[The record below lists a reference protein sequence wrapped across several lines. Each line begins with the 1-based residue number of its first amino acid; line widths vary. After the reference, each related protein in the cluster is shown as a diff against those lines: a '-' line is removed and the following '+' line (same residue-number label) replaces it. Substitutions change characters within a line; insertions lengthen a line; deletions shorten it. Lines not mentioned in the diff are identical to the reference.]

1 MKIRII
7 FIFIF
12 FLSLLSV
19 SCIKKREIKVES
31 EQTVLENTIKE
42 FVVALES
49 ADRDKVLSFYA
60 KTPDIVMIGTED
72 EFLTGYGNVENF
84 YKDFLQSISQWKK
97 RNFVLSELEVRF
109 LDGIAWFSSK
119 LNLSYEFPGKPKGN
133 SKSKPIEKK
142 IRFTGVL
149 IKEEGTW
156 KFVQEHMSL
165 SSLKSR

>member
-1 MKIRII
+1 MKKRII
-7 FIFIF
+7 FTFIF

-19 SCIKKREIKVES
+19 SCVKKREIKVES
-31 EQTVLENTIKE
+31 EQTVLENTIRE

-60 KTPDIVMIGTED
+60 KTPDIILVGTGD
-72 EFLTGYGNVENF
+72 EFLTGYSNVENF
-84 YKDFLQSISQWKK
+84 YQGFMSDISQWKK
-97 RNFVLSELEVRF
+97 RNFVLSDLQIKF

-119 LNLSYEFPGKPKGN
+119 LTLNYEFPGKPKGKL
-133 SKSKPIEKK
+133 KSKPAEKK
-142 IRFTGVL
+142 VRFTGVL
-149 IKEEGTW
+149 IKEEGNW

>member
-19 SCIKKREIKVES
+19 SCVKKREIKVES
-31 EQTVLENTIKE
+31 EQTILENTIRE
-42 FVVALES
+42 FVKTLES

-60 KTPDIVMIGTED
+60 KTPDIILVGTGD
-72 EFLTGYGNVENF
+72 EFLTGYSNVENF
-84 YKDFLQSISQWKK
+84 YKDFLQNISQWKK
-97 RNFVLSELEVRF
+97 RNFVLSDLQIKF

-119 LNLSYEFPGKPKGN
+119 LTLNYELPEKPKGKLKN
-133 SKSKPIEKK
+133 KPIEKK
-142 IRFTGVL
+142 VRFTGVL
-149 IKEEGTW
+149 LKEEGNW

>member
-1 MKIRII
+1 MKKRTV
-7 FIFIF
+7 FTLIF

-19 SCIKKREIKVES
+19 SCVKKREIKVES
-31 EQTVLENTIKE
+31 EQTILENTVKE

-60 KTPDIVMIGTED
+60 KTPDIIMIGTED
-72 EFLTGYGNVENF
+72 EFLTGYGNIENF
-84 YKDFLQSISQWKK
+84 YKDFLQNISQWKK
-97 RNFVLSELEVRF
+97 RNFVLSELEVKF

-119 LNLSYEFPGKPKGN
+119 LNLSYESPGKSKG
-133 SKSKPIEKK
+133 KSKTKPLEKK

>member
-1 MKIRII
+1 MKKRII
-7 FIFIF
+7 FTFIF

-19 SCIKKREIKVES
+19 SCVKKREIKVES

-60 KTPDIVMIGTED
+60 KTPDIILIGTGD
-72 EFLTGYGNVENF
+72 EFLTGYGSVENF

-97 RNFVLSELEVRF
+97 RNFVLTELEVKF

-119 LNLSYEFPGKPKGN
+119 LNLSYEFPGQPKGK

-156 KFVQEHMSL
+156 KVVQEHMSL

>member
-1 MKIRII
+1 MKKRII
-7 FIFIF
+7 FTFIF

-19 SCIKKREIKVES
+19 SCVKKREIKVES
-31 EQTVLENTIKE
+31 EQTILENTIKE

-72 EFLTGYGNVENF
+72 EFLTGYGNVEN
-84 YKDFLQSISQWKK
+84 YYTDFLQTIYQWKK
-97 RNFVLSELEVRF
+97 RNFVLSQLQIKFV
-109 LDGIAWFSSK
+109 DGVAWFSSK
-119 LNLSYEFPGKPKGN
+119 LKLGYEQKGKPK
-133 SKSKPIEKK
+133 EKN

-149 IKEEGTW
+149 LKEEGNW
-156 KFVQEHMSL
+156 KFIQEHMSI

>member
-19 SCIKKREIKVES
+19 SCVKKREIKVET
-31 EQTVLENTIKE
+31 EQTVLENTIRE

-60 KTPDIVMIGTED
+60 KTPDIIQIGTED
-72 EFLTGYGNVENF
+72 KFLTGYGNVENF
-84 YKDFLQSISQWKK
+84 YKDFLQNISQWKK
-97 RNFVLSELEVRF
+97 RNFVLSQLQIKFV
-109 LDGIAWFSSK
+109 DGVAWFSSK
-119 LNLSYEFPGKPKGN
+119 LTLNYEPPGKPKGKL
-133 SKSKPIEKK
+133 KSKPAEKK
-142 IRFTGVL
+142 VRFTGVL
-149 IKEEGTW
+149 IKEEGNW

>member
-1 MKIRII
+1 MKKRII
-7 FIFIF
+7 FTFIF

-19 SCIKKREIKVES
+19 SCVKKREIKVES

-60 KTPDIVMIGTED
+60 KTPDIILIGSGE
-72 EFLTGYGNVENF
+72 EFFTGYSNVENF
-84 YKDFLQSISQWKK
+84 YKDFMSNISQWKK
-97 RNFVLSELEVRF
+97 RNFALSQLQIKFV
-109 LDGIAWFSSK
+109 DGVAWFSSK
-119 LNLSYEFPGKPKGN
+119 LKLGYELKGKPK
-133 SKSKPIEKK
+133 EKN

-149 IKEEGTW
+149 LKEEGNW
-156 KFVQEHMSL
+156 KFIQEHMSL